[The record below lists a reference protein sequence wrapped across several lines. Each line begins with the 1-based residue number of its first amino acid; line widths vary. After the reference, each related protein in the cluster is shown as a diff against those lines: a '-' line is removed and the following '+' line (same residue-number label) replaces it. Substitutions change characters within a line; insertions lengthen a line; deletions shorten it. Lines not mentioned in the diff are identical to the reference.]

1 MNQTKINY
9 FLLKTVLFQTA
20 KRIFPAVLVY
30 ILLSWILVVFFNDVL
45 VSPEIRW
52 LGLILLLSF
61 GTVLIS
67 IVFIQMKNGKKI
79 EELKPLELEE
89 KLKSFSGLTDSE
101 SKNFL
106 NLFYLDSKKV
116 NIQKVN
122 IRAFEQREK
131 QSLLLLLVLFF
142 LALLSPVFFPKGM
155 HDIFLPWTKS
165 AHLVSF
171 EYVLSPGNKKIERGD
186 SLIISGTFANS
197 PTPVFLK
204 LISEN
209 GSVENVSSTDGKT
222 FYYEKSNIQSS
233 MSYMLENEWFKS
245 EKYKITLVDRPFLQN
260 ISLKIKPPIYTG
272 KAAFIHNEINGN
284 QIQIPEG
291 SQISITGKFSK
302 QILSGEVSG
311 LKRQSVFAQKDFYFE
326 ETIFRSTQLKFRVT
340 DIDSLENRDTTS
352 ISVSVVNDL
361 PPSLQL
367 LQPNN
372 DEPYVRRD
380 YKIPIQFLAMD
391 DYGIVASMIRYRVR
405 SEFDLMEPQWN
416 EIPILKLD
424 KVNPSLSASLIW
436 ELPSKNIVS
445 GDVVEM
451 QIGVADGYPFIK
463 GGHVVWSEVVMLKT
477 PTLDELFSESEKA
490 TESVKDDL
498 DKLTEKAK
506 KLSEKIEKTA
516 DDLKKKNGDISF
528 SEQNQVKQLDK
539 ESKELNKELENS
551 QKKMDAALKKLNENQ
566 TLPPETLQKYLELQ
580 QLLSETKSEKLQEM
594 MKKVQEQ
601 LQNLDRKDVQKAV
614 EDMKLNNENLTKEL
628 DKTIKTIKRLQN
640 EQKMEEMNQR
650 ANELAT
656 KEQEIQKEAQ
666 SEKPDF
672 DKISSLQKM
681 LTEQLKDFEKTVD
694 QIHKQAE
701 ETDAKKFVQSKL
713 EAMKDFLKKES
724 LTQKSQKTEQSANQK
739 DSKKTQENSKELS
752 QKLQEMKKQSDELQK
767 EMKENQ
773 NMVILQLLRQ
783 LMLRSNKVSELMA
796 QSLPNKDAIRW
807 GANYS
812 ESLLQS
818 LKTISDSATYIGERE
833 PQVGMLLNKDLS
845 MATDFLKQAKEQYVD
860 NQMTTAEVNRSNSR
874 IQINSMIYR
883 ILSLMNQQ
891 QKQQGGSGSQ
901 QGQQEKSFMDEMREL
916 ANRQQDLNQQVLNEQ
931 GDQSKEGPGKERLA
945 QMAAQQQA
953 ISQQLQQMMER
964 AKQKGENSGLSSDMT
979 PIKEEMEK
987 AAQEINH
994 QIDSKL
1000 IERQQKILSRMLE
1013 SQRST
1018 IQREFEEKR
1027 ESFTNKTLFKGSD
1040 KEIQYDNSTLLQF
1053 YLLNSQLSSYPESYQ
1068 KFIRE
1073 YLQNLPKNN

>member
-1 MNQTKINY
+1 MPQSALNK
-9 FLLKTVLFQTA
+9 FLLKTVLFQTV
-20 KRIFPAVLVY
+20 KKIFLALLVY
-30 ILLSWILVVFFNDVL
+30 VLLSWILVVFYNDVL

-52 LGLILLLSF
+52 LGLV
-61 GTVLIS
+61 VLIS
-67 IVFIQMKNGKKI
+67 FGIVLAVIVFLQLKNGKKI
-79 EELKPLELEE
+79 EELKPLDLED
-89 KLKSFSGLTDSE
+89 KLKSFSSLTDSE
-101 SKNFL
+101 IKSFL
-106 NLFYLDSKKV
+106 NLFYLSGSNHSSEFIKIRSFESK
-116 NIQKVN
+116 
-122 IRAFEQREK
+122 EK
-131 QSLLLLLVLFF
+131 QSLSLILVLFV

-171 EYVLSPGNKKIERGD
+171 EYVLKPGNKKVERGD
-186 SLIISGTFANS
+186 SLEISGSFANS

-204 LISEN
+204 VIFEN
-209 GSVENVSSTDGKT
+209 GNEESITSTDGKT
-222 FYYEKSNIQSS
+222 FYYEKPNIQTSVTYS
-233 MSYMLENEWFKS
+233 LENEWFKS
-245 EKYKITLVDRPFLQN
+245 EKYSIRLVDRPFLQD
-260 ISLKIKPPIYTG
+260 ISFKIKPPFYTG
-272 KAAFIHNEINGN
+272 KPSFTHTAVNGN

-291 SQISITGKFSK
+291 SQVSITGRFSK
-302 QILSGEVSG
+302 KINSGKVTG
-311 LKRQSVFAQKDFYFE
+311 LKKTSVFSQKDFYFE
-326 ETIFRSTQLKFRVT
+326 ETVFKSTQLKFQVIDT
-340 DIDSLENRDTTS
+340 DSLENRDTTS
-352 ISVSVVNDL
+352 LSISVVNDL

-367 LQPNN
+367 IQPNQ
-372 DEPYVRRD
+372 DEPFVRRD
-380 YKIPIQFLAMD
+380 YKIPVQFLAMD
-391 DYGIVASMIRYRVR
+391 DYGIVAAMIRYRIR
-405 SEFDLMEPQWN
+405 SEFDLLEPKWN
-416 EIPILKLD
+416 EITILKPEKL
-424 KVNPSLSASLIW
+424 NPSLSVSLLW

-445 GDVVEM
+445 GDAVEM
-451 QIGVADGYPFIK
+451 QIGIADGYPFIK

-506 KLSEKIEKTA
+506 KLSEKINKTS

-528 SEQNQVKQLDK
+528 SEQNQVKQLDR

-551 QKKMDAALKKLNENQ
+551 QKKMDEALKKLNENQ

-594 MKKVQEQ
+594 LKKVQEQ
-601 LQNLDRKDVQKAV
+601 MQNLDRKDVQKAV
-614 EDMKLNNENLTKEL
+614 EDMKLNNENLTKQL

-650 ANELAT
+650 ANELAS
-656 KEQEIQKEAQ
+656 KEQEIQMEAQ

-681 LTEQLKDFEKTVD
+681 QTEQLKDFEKTVD

-701 ETDAKKFVQSKL
+701 ETDEKKFVQSKL

-752 QKLQEMKKQSDELQK
+752 QKLQEMKKQSDDLQK

-796 QSLPNKDAIRW
+796 QNLPNKDAIRW

-818 LKTISDSATYIGERE
+818 LKTISDSANYIGERE

-845 MATDFLKQAKEQYVD
+845 TATDFLNQAKEQYVD
-860 NQMTTAEVNRSNSR
+860 NQITPAEINRSNSR

-891 QKQQGGSGSQ
+891 QKQQGGQGQ

-931 GDQSKEGPGKERLA
+931 GEKDKDGPGKERLA

-987 AAQEINH
+987 AAREINQ

-1027 ESFTNKTLFKGSD
+1027 ESFSNKTLFKGSD

-1073 YLQNLPKNN
+1073 YLQSLPKK

>member
-1 MNQTKINY
+1 MSKSELNN
-9 FLLKTVLFQTA
+9 FLLKTVLFQTT
-20 KRIFPAVLVY
+20 KKIFPALMVY
-30 ILLSWILVVFFNDVL
+30 VLLSWILVVFFNDIL
-45 VSPEIRW
+45 TAPEIRW
-52 LGLILLLSF
+52 LGLSVLLSY
-61 GTVLIS
+61 GIVLAI
-67 IVFIQMKNGKKI
+67 IVSLQLKRGKKI
-79 EELKPLELEE
+79 DELKPLELEE
-89 KLKSFSGLTDSE
+89 KLKEFSSLTDSE
-101 SKNFL
+101 RKKFL
-106 NLFYLDSKKV
+106 NIFYLTTENPRGWSIK
-116 NIQKVN
+116 
-122 IRAFEQREK
+122 IRSLAAREK
-131 QSLLLLLVLFF
+131 QFVLLLLVSFV

-155 HDIFLPWTKS
+155 HDLFLPWAKS

-171 EYVLSPGNKKIERGD
+171 EYELKPGNKKIERGD

-204 LISEN
+204 VVSEN
-209 GSVENVSSTDGKT
+209 GNEESIASTDGKS
-222 FYYEKSNIQSS
+222 FNYEKPNMQTSV
-233 MSYMLENEWFKS
+233 SYRLENEWFRS
-245 EKYKITLVDRPFLQN
+245 ENYSIKLVDRPFLQDFS
-260 ISLKIKPPIYTG
+260 IAIKPPHYTG
-272 KAAFIHNEINGN
+272 KPAFIHTSANGN
-284 QIQIPEG
+284 QLQIPEG

-302 QILSGEVSG
+302 EIISGEVFG
-311 LKRQSVFAQKDFYFE
+311 LKKNSVLSERDFYFE
-326 ETIFRSTQLKFRVT
+326 ETVFRSAQLKFRVM

-352 ISVSVVNDL
+352 ISISVANDL
-361 PPSLQL
+361 PPSLQV
-367 LQPNN
+367 LQPNRG
-372 DEPYVRRD
+372 DPFVRRD
-380 YKIPIQFLAMD
+380 YKIPVQFLAMD
-391 DYGIVASMIRYRVR
+391 DYGISAAMIRYRIR
-405 SEFDLMEPQWN
+405 SEFDLLEPKWN
-416 EIPILKLD
+416 ETQILQQEKP
-424 KVNPSLSASLIW
+424 NPSLSVSLKW
-436 ELPSKNIVS
+436 ELPSKNLVA
-445 GDVVEM
+445 GDEIEM

-463 GGHVVWSEVVMLKT
+463 GGHVVWSEIVMLKT

-490 TESVKDDL
+490 TETVKEDL
-498 DKLTEKAK
+498 DRLAEKAK
-506 KLSEKIEKTA
+506 KLSEKIDKTA
-516 DDLKKKNGDISF
+516 EDLKKKNGDISF
-528 SEQNQVKQLDK
+528 SEQNQVKQIDR
-539 ESKELNKELENS
+539 ESKDLNKELEDS
-551 QKKMDAALKKLNENQ
+551 QKKMDEALKKLNENQ

-594 MKKVQEQ
+594 LKKVQEQ
-601 LQNLDRKDVQKAV
+601 MQNLDRKDVQKAV
-614 EDMKLNNENLTKEL
+614 EDMKLNNENLTKQL
-628 DKTIKTIKRLQN
+628 DKTIKAIKRLQN

-650 ANELAT
+650 ANELAS

-681 LTEQLKDFEKTVD
+681 QTEQLKDFEKTVD
-694 QIHKQAE
+694 QIHKQAG
-701 ETDAKKFVQSKL
+701 ETDEKKFVQSKL
-713 EAMKDFLKKES
+713 EEMKDFLKKES
-724 LTQKSQKTEQSANQK
+724 MTQKSQKTEQSANQK

-752 QKLQEMKKQSDELQK
+752 QKLQELKKKSDELQK

-783 LMLRSNKVSELMA
+783 LMLRSNKISELMA
-796 QSLPNKDAIRW
+796 QNLPGKDAIRW

-818 LKTISDSATYIGERE
+818 LKTISDSANYIGERE

-845 MATDFLKQAKEQYVD
+845 TATDFLNQAKEQYVD
-860 NQMTTAEVNRSNSR
+860 NQITPAEINRSNSR

-891 QKQQGGSGSQ
+891 QNQQGGKGQ

-931 GDQSKEGPGKERLA
+931 GNKDKDGPGKERLA

-964 AKQKGENSGLSSDMT
+964 AQQKGENTGLSSDMT

-987 AAQEINH
+987 AAREINQ

-1027 ESFTNKTLFKGSD
+1027 ESFANKSLFKGSEN
-1040 KEIQYDNSTLLQF
+1040 EIQYDSSTLLQF
-1053 YLLNSQLSSYPESYQ
+1053 YLLNSQLSTYPESYQ
-1068 KFIRE
+1068 KFIRG
-1073 YLQNLPKNN
+1073 YIQNLPKK